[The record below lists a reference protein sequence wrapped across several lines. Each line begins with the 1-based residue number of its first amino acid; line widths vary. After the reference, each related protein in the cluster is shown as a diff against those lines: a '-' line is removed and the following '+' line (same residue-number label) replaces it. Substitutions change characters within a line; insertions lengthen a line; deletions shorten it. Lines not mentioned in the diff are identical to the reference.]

1 MSREVD
7 HPGEVRAQLAANARS
22 VAQARRL
29 VRNVLRGST
38 AEAQRVHDAL
48 LVASELVSN
57 AISHGSR
64 QGDEID
70 VQFKLVGSTLLLR
83 VVDPARADA
92 VPHLRPRDP
101 ARVTGRGI
109 EIIGRLARWS
119 ERVVDGRRAVQAELD
134 L

>member
-1 MSREVD
+1 MSREAD
-7 HPGEVRAQLAANARS
+7 NSGEVRARLAAEAQS
-22 VAQARRL
+22 VGQARQL

-38 AEAQRVHDAL
+38 AEAQRVDDAL

-70 VQFKLVGSTLLLR
+70 VQFTLVGSTLLLC
-83 VVDPARADA
+83 VVDSARADA
-92 VPHLRPRDP
+92 VPHLRRRDP
-101 ARVTGRGI
+101 TRAAGRGI
-109 EIIGRLARWS
+109 EIIARLGRWS

-134 L
+134 V

>member
-1 MSREVD
+1 MSREVNK
-7 HPGEVRAQLAANARS
+7 PGEVRARLAAEAQS
-22 VAQARRL
+22 VGQARRL
-29 VRNVLRGST
+29 VKNVLRGSP
-38 AEAQRVHDAL
+38 AKPQRVQDAL

-57 AISHGSR
+57 AIRHGSR

-92 VPHLRPRDP
+92 VPHLPPRDP
-101 ARVTGRGI
+101 ARVAGRGI

-119 ERVVDGRRAVQAELD
+119 EGVIDGRRAVQAELD
-134 L
+134 V

>member
-7 HPGEVRAQLAANARS
+7 NPGEVRARLAAEAQS

-38 AEAQRVHDAL
+38 AEVQRVHDAL

-70 VQFKLVGSTLLLR
+70 VQFTLVGSTLLLR

-92 VPHLRPRDP
+92 VPHLPPRDP
-101 ARVTGRGI
+101 ARAGGRGI
-109 EIIGRLARWS
+109 EIIGRLGRWS

>member
-7 HPGEVRAQLAANARS
+7 NPGEVRARLAAEAQS

-38 AEAQRVHDAL
+38 AEVQRVHDAL

-70 VQFKLVGSTLLLR
+70 VQFTLVGSTLLLR

-101 ARVTGRGI
+101 TRAAGRGI
-109 EIIGRLARWS
+109 EIIGQLGRWS

>member
-7 HPGEVRAQLAANARS
+7 NPGEVRARLAADAQS

-38 AEAQRVHDAL
+38 AEVQRVHDAL

-70 VQFKLVGSTLLLR
+70 VQFTLVGSTLLLR
-83 VVDPARADA
+83 VVDPARADD

-101 ARVTGRGI
+101 ARAAGRGI
-109 EIIGRLARWS
+109 EIIGQLGRWS

>member
-1 MSREVD
+1 MSRELD
-7 HPGEVRAQLAANARS
+7 NPGEIRARLAAEAQS

-38 AEAQRVHDAL
+38 AEAERVHDAL
-48 LVASELVSN
+48 LVTSELVSN

-64 QGDEID
+64 RGDEID
-70 VQFKLVGSTLLLR
+70 VQFKLVGSTLFLR
-83 VVDPARADA
+83 VVDSARAGA

-101 ARVTGRGI
+101 ARVAGRGI

-119 ERVVDGRRAVQAELD
+119 ERIVDGRRAVQAELD